1 MPRGRP
7 RKKPLEEIEQTV
19 IIGPK
24 SGDAR
29 IIVSIQYNNANLS
42 RTLEIRDYS
51 GSVPGPQ
58 RTANSLSTK
67 IISLIRES
75 FGAVRDVP

>member
-29 IIVSIQYNNANLS
+29 ITVSIQYNDENLS
-42 RTLEIRDYS
+42 RSLEIRDYS
-51 GSVPGPQ
+51 GSVAGPLKN
-58 RTANSLSTK
+58 AGSLSTK

-75 FGAVRDVP
+75 FGAVRDVS